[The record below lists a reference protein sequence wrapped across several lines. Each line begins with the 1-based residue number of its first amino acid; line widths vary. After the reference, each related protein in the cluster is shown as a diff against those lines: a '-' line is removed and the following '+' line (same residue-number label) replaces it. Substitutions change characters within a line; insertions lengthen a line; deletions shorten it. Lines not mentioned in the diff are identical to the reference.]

1 MKPVWKWVIGIL
13 LTLILVVIAGL
24 WYLGNHWR
32 PILNEKIHE
41 IVLSSSD
48 SLYQVSY
55 DDLDFNMVTGNAYLY
70 NFKLTPDTNVYNE
83 LKAQRKAPDN
93 IYDISVARLAIRDFH
108 PKRIYTERKLNID
121 EIMIENPDIKV
132 VNQTQAYNDKVQPKD
147 QRTLYQ
153 KISKILN
160 ELTVEHIAFENVN
173 IAYTNRNEKKEKTT
187 RLKNVNID
195 ITDLRVDSTSQEDS
209 LRFYNARSV
218 DFKMNDYR
226 IATGDSLYY
235 IDLKGI
241 QFTSTNRT
249 MVLSGLQMMPRY
261 SKADFYKKTKIA
273 KERFELRFDTI
284 SIKHIDLFKFL
295 KQQRLYAGE
304 VVLGKSKV
312 EIYQNTAYPKKKA
325 KEKIG
330 KFPHQELRKLA
341 FPIKIDTLT
350 LKEALVTYQEYNLKS
365 GQIGTVSFHNTHGTF
380 YNITNDSLALIHNPY
395 MTADIHSK
403 FMNNG
408 KLHINFGFNMLDKLG
423 AFTYKGSLTAMNAKA
438 LNPLTKPLAMVEVS
452 SGYFDRLHFNVK
464 ANEYKAVGRVDFFY
478 RNLAVQIIT
487 KESDGSK
494 SKNGMVSILTNKFLI
509 NDSNPDANE
518 KFHPGPINYRRP
530 LTASFFNFLWKS
542 LFEGVKAS
550 VGIDKKREAKLTATA
565 EEADKAVGKLKKF
578 FKGIFHK
585 KEKKEQQDSLK
596 RQ

>member
-1 MKPVWKWVIGIL
+1 MKLVLKWIIGIL
-13 LTLILVVIAGL
+13 LTLILIVVASL

-32 PILNEKIHE
+32 PLLNEKIHA
-41 IVLSSSD
+41 IALSSSD
-48 SLYQVSY
+48 SLYRVSY

-70 NFKLTPDTNVYNE
+70 NFKLIPDTNVYKE
-83 LKAQRKAPDN
+83 LIMQKKAPDN
-93 IYDISVARLAIRDFH
+93 VYEVSVARLAIRNFH

-121 EIMIENPDIKV
+121 EIIIENPDIKI
-132 VNQTQAYNDKVQPKD
+132 VNQTHAYNDTIQSKD
-147 QRTLYQ
+147 KRTLYQ

-187 RLKNVNID
+187 RLKNVNIN
-195 ITDLRVDSTSQEDS
+195 IKDLRVDSTSREDS

-218 DFKMNDYR
+218 DFTMNDYR

-235 IDLKGI
+235 IDLKEI
-241 QFTSTNRT
+241 QFTSADRS
-249 MVLSGLQMMPRY
+249 MVLNGLQMMPRY
-261 SKADFYKKTKIA
+261 NKVDFYKKTKIA
-273 KERFELRFDTI
+273 QERFELAFDTI
-284 SIKHIDLFKFL
+284 RIHHIDLFKLL
-295 KQQRLYAGE
+295 KQQKLYAGE
-304 VVLGKSKV
+304 VVLGKSRV

-325 KEKIG
+325 EAKIG
-330 KFPHQELRKLA
+330 KYPHQEFRKLA
-341 FPIKIDTLT
+341 FPIKVDTLT
-350 LKEALVTYQEYNLKS
+350 LNELMITYLEYNQKS
-365 GQIGTVSFHNTHGTF
+365 NQIGKVSFNNTQGTF
-380 YNITNDSLALIHNPY
+380 HNVTNDSSALVNNPY

-423 AFTYKGSLTAMNAKA
+423 TFTYKGSLTAMNAKA

-464 ANEYKAVGRVDFFY
+464 ADEYKAVGRVDFFY
-478 RNLAVQIIT
+478 RNLAVQIIV
-487 KESDGSK
+487 KESNGAK
-494 SKNGMVSILTNKFLI
+494 QKNGMVSILTNKFLI

-518 KFHPGPINYRRP
+518 KFHPGPIHYKRP

-550 VGIDKKREAKLTATA
+550 VGIDKKRETKLTVAA
-565 EEADKAVGKLKKF
+565 EEADKAVGKVKKF
-578 FKGIFHK
+578 FKGIFRK
-585 KEKKEQQDSLK
+585 KEGKEQDSL
-596 RQ
+596 RR